1 MSCYLPIDED
11 TLAQTAEALEILN
24 PLGRTSAHHIRDM
37 IRANM
42 NERPGTYLAT
52 AGWIAFTWCPE
63 NDPDNLQ
70 IRVAIEP
77 YTALKYLKG

>member
-1 MSCYLPIDED
+1 MSCYLPIDET

-24 PLGRTSAHHIRDM
+24 PGRTSENHIRDM

-42 NERPGTYLAT
+42 NERPGSYLST
-52 AGWIAFTWCPE
+52 CGWIAFTWCPE
-63 NDPDNLQ
+63 YELDHLQ

-77 YTALKYLKG
+77 FTALKYLKG